1 MKRISKFKYARD
13 KKVNKLWR
21 NKINIKAV
29 IFCISSIVGL
39 ILFIIARII
48 ATDARGNSSIGGE
61 YFLLLI
67 PLISWGVFENILL
80 QKKVSKTPEFDENG
94 VYITSVNS
102 KHNNIDCK
110 KHK

>member
-1 MKRISKFKYARD
+1 M
-13 KKVNKLWR
+13 WR

-48 ATDARGNSSIGGE
+48 ATDARGKSSIGGE

-80 QKKVSKTPEFDENG
+80 QKKKVSKNPEFDENG
-94 VYITSVNS
+94 VYITNINS
-102 KHNNIDCK
+102 KCNNINCK
-110 KHK
+110 KTL